1 MYHNFSIHSSVNGYL
16 GCFHVLAIVNIT
28 AMNIMVQVPFRVV
41 IFSGYMPSNGIAGS
55 CGIFIPR
62 FVRNLH
68 TVFHN
73 GYYHLHSHQS
83 RRVSFSLCPLQLLL
97 LCVDFLMMV
106 VLIGVRWYLIV
117 VLISIS
123 LIVNVLSI
131 FSYVYWPSVCFL
143 WRKVCLGLL
152 PIFWLDCFSDMSFL
166 YILEINPLSVAS
178 FAIIF
183 SHSEGCLFILF
194 IISFAVEKL
203 LSFIRSHLF
212 IFVFISINLGSGS

>member
-1 MYHNFSIHSSVNGYL
+1 MCLFQFWFPQGI
-16 GCFHVLAIVNIT
+16 CF
-28 AMNIMVQVPFRVV
+28 R
-41 IFSGYMPSNGIAGS
+41 SGIAES
-55 CGIFIPR
+55 CVGFIPS
-62 FVRNLH
+62 FLRNLH

-73 GYYHLHSHQS
+73 GYYHLHSHQQS

-97 LCVDFLMMV
+97 LCVDLLMMV
-106 VLIGVRWYLIV
+106 VLIGVRWHLIV

-166 YILEINPLSVAS
+166 YIFEINPLSVAS

-212 IFVFISINLGSGS
+212 IFVFTSINLGGGS

>member
-1 MYHNFSIHSSVNGYL
+1 MHSSVNGSL
-16 GCFHVLAIVNIT
+16 GCFHVLAIVNIA
-28 AMNIMVQVPFRVV
+28 AMTIMVHVPFRAV

-55 CGIFIPR
+55 CDIFIPR

-73 GYYHLHSHQS
+73 GYYHLLSHQQS
-83 RRVSFSLCPLQLLL
+83 RRVPFSLCPLQLLL
-97 LCVDFLMMV
+97 FFMIFLMMV

-152 PIFWLDCFSDMSFL
+152 PILIRFFSDIEL
-166 YILEINPLSVAS
+166 YE
-178 FAIIF
+178 
-183 SHSEGCLFILF
+183 CLIYF
-194 IISFAVEKL
+194 
-203 LSFIRSHLF
+203 
-212 IFVFISINLGSGS
+212 GD

>member
-1 MYHNFSIHSSVNGYL
+1 MHSSVNGSL
-16 GCFHVLAIVNIT
+16 GCFHVLAIVNIA
-28 AMNIMVQVPFRVV
+28 AMTIMVHVPFRAV

-55 CGIFIPR
+55 CDIFIPR

-73 GYYHLHSHQS
+73 GYYHLLSHQQS
-83 RRVSFSLCPLQLLL
+83 RRVPFSLCPLQLLL
-97 LCVDFLMMV
+97 FFMIFLMMV

-152 PIFWLDCFSDMSFL
+152 PIEKITEKMGD
-166 YILEINPLSVAS
+166 
-178 FAIIF
+178 
-183 SHSEGCLFILF
+183 HSEGCLFILF
-194 IISFAVEKL
+194 IISFAVQKL

-212 IFVFISINLGSGS
+212 IFVFISINLGGGS